1 MSKIIKL
8 TESQLRDVVA
18 KVINE
23 QKASPNAS
31 QAAKQIWTKLSEAS
45 RGNKDALTQA
55 ISMIKSVDLYI
66 EVVNMMRGP
75 SSIGSYKSIIQL
87 LQGTL
92 GPYDVEIFNNIKAML
107 KKITVVIDGKIE
119 KNARVGRMILDPA
132 SIRQYTG
139 GSTTKPSTTPDA
151 NKPTYKVCQ
160 GFPIKYGCKQT
171 EVGRL
176 QQCLGLKVDYS
187 FGPNTLVA
195 LVDHSTKKYSKE
207 SIALQKQYVEVGV
220 SKAAY
225 DLLLQ
230 KCKKSVVKTKQK
242 SQTGKLATAPVVD
255 TRTKTEPLTLKSKT
269 LQTLPTTNLALSPEQ
284 IRANLQRDLSALKA
298 SAPPQISQE
307 RKDYI
312 INNINDRGFDQ
323 KYVGDNLTSVEQDWV
338 DGYMKQKYGTVV
350 DKNKTR
356 GGDTQIRRF
365 DTPQG

>member
-31 QAAKQIWTKLSEAS
+31 QAAKQIWDNLARAVNNMGTDKQGIVS
-45 RGNKDALTQA
+45 A
-55 ISMIKSVDLYI
+55 ISMIKSVELYT
-66 EVVNMMRGP
+66 EVVNMMRGA
-75 SSIGSYKSIIQL
+75 SSIGTYKSIVQL
-87 LQGTL
+87 LNGRF
-92 GPYDVEIFNNIKAML
+92 GVYDYKYFKQIQSILTKIGV
-107 KKITVVIDGKIE
+107 KITAQTSGPAQNPFLK
-119 KNARVGRMILDPA
+119 VG
-132 SIRQYTG
+132 SIRQEVG
-139 GSTTKPSTTPDA
+139 PAAKPSTTPDA

-255 TRTKTEPLTLKSKT
+255 TRTAAPQRLTSKDIK
-269 LQTLPTTNLALSPEQ
+269 LMPTTDINKSVADKLQNLPSPGVDNARKLAILGQ
-284 IRANLQRDLSALKA
+284 I
-298 SAPPQISQE
+298 I
-307 RKDYI
+307 
-312 INNINDRGFDQ
+312 DRGFDQ
-323 KYVGDNLTSVEQDWV
+323 VYKGQILTPEEQSWLNSYMGGGPEKSKLK
-338 DGYMKQKYGTVV
+338 DGGNAVKQVF
-350 DKNKTR
+350 NK
-356 GGDTQIRRF
+356 
-365 DTPQG
+365 

>member
-1 MSKIIKL
+1 
-8 TESQLRDVVA
+8 
-18 KVINE
+18 
-23 QKASPNAS
+23 
-31 QAAKQIWTKLSEAS
+31 
-45 RGNKDALTQA
+45 
-55 ISMIKSVDLYI
+55 
-66 EVVNMMRGP
+66 MRGP

-151 NKPTYKVCQ
+151 NKPTSKVCQ

-255 TRTKTEPLTLKSKT
+255 TRTAAPQRLTSKDIK
-269 LQTLPTTNLALSPEQ
+269 LMPTTDINKSVADKLQNLPSPGVDNARKLAILGQ
-284 IRANLQRDLSALKA
+284 I
-298 SAPPQISQE
+298 I
-307 RKDYI
+307 
-312 INNINDRGFDQ
+312 DRGFDQ
-323 KYVGDNLTSVEQDWV
+323 VYKGQILTPEEQSWLNSYMGGGPEKSKLK
-338 DGYMKQKYGTVV
+338 DGGNAVKQVF
-350 DKNKTR
+350 NK
-356 GGDTQIRRF
+356 
-365 DTPQG
+365 